1 MEKPKGVR
9 FVGQGLL
16 KHHCD
21 PFQPSVA
28 IIQKPVHWSAVQI
41 NCWFR
46 YNRNTALKWIK
57 LSLHTQAEPM
67 FTYSGT
73 FHLGTLFVFT
83 EAAFQRCFLNYVFIG
98 YLGTPP
104 TSEIELF
111 VTLVNDFQPLTN
123 VRKNSILD
131 VVWVLDLVFLE
142 LPEILKACEWV
153 HFFVKLMVLGLQLY
167 YKETPLLMLFQGIG

>member
-1 MEKPKGVR
+1 MNYR
-9 FVGQGLL
+9 
-16 KHHCD
+16 
-21 PFQPSVA
+21 
-28 IIQKPVHWSAVQI
+28 
-41 NCWFR
+41 FR
-46 YNRNTALKWIK
+46 YNRSTGLKWIK
-57 LSLHTQAEPM
+57 LSLHTHAEPM

-73 FHLGTLFVFT
+73 FDLGTLFVFT
-83 EAAFQRCFLNYVFIG
+83 EAAFQRCFLNYVFRG

-142 LPEILKACEWV
+142 LPEILK
-153 HFFVKLMVLGLQLY
+153 KGM
-167 YKETPLLMLFQGIG
+167 

>member
-1 MEKPKGVR
+1 MSVP
-9 FVGQGLL
+9 LSTIN
-16 KHHCD
+16 

-28 IIQKPVHWSAVQI
+28 IIQKPVHWFAVQI
-41 NCWFR
+41 NYWFR
-46 YNRNTALKWIK
+46 YNSNTGLKRIK
-57 LSLHTQAEPM
+57 LSLRTHAEPM

-73 FHLGTLFVFT
+73 FDLGTLFVFT
-83 EAAFQRCFLNYVFIG
+83 EAAFQRCFSNYVFGG

-142 LPEILKACEWV
+142 LPEILKKGMWMSS
-153 HFFVKLMVLGLQLY
+153 FFRKTDGFR
-167 YKETPLLMLFQGIG
+167 TTALL

>member
-1 MEKPKGVR
+1 
-9 FVGQGLL
+9 
-16 KHHCD
+16 
-21 PFQPSVA
+21 
-28 IIQKPVHWSAVQI
+28 
-41 NCWFR
+41 
-46 YNRNTALKWIK
+46 
-57 LSLHTQAEPM
+57 M

-131 VVWVLDLVFLE
+131 VVWVVDLVFLE
-142 LPEILKACEWV
+142 LPEILK
-153 HFFVKLMVLGLQLY
+153 KGM
-167 YKETPLLMLFQGIG
+167 